1 MSKKKTT
8 STSPTNN
15 IPGYK
20 IGLAGIVLL
29 SLFSFTAVAEA
40 DSILLEMKP
49 KVVYGND
56 IKITGMISFG
66 EIKFHRG
73 IPVSMELRD
82 DTRNVID
89 AQSALPKEDGSFYYV
104 VPGNKIKEFDGTK
117 SFTVTVYY
125 GSPNPSLLNTQY
137 STTDSFKVV
146 TPEENNSI
154 QKIMQKTGID
164 HSNIQPN
171 AVSEASINLEMPK
184 YSSDALM
191 IIAVVVFL
199 LVVFIVL
206 KIAHSRLVW
215 KKAEALAA
223 KANRQTARNIQE
235 NYIR

>member
-1 MSKKKTT
+1 MNKTKNP

-20 IGLAGIVLL
+20 ISLAGIVLL
-29 SLFSFTAVAEA
+29 SLFSFTAVAYA
-40 DSILLEMKP
+40 DSILLEMEP
-49 KVVYGND
+49 VVYGND
-56 IKITGMISFG
+56 IKIAGMISFG

-82 DTRNVID
+82 YTGNVID

-104 VPGNKIKEFDGTK
+104 VSGNKIKEFDGTE

-154 QKIMQKTGID
+154 QKTMQKTGID

-171 AVSEASINLEMPK
+171 AVSDVSHSLEIPN

-191 IIAVVVFL
+191 VIAVVVFL

-206 KIAHSRLVW
+206 KIAHSRLIW

-223 KANRQTARNIQE
+223 KANRQTARKIQE